1 MVATNVAITVLRRRS
16 GKNNC
21 RQPGCSVLAIHWRS
35 FSSSAK
41 PALWRSRIRC
51 LRSWVRTQYGDSG
64 HNSLT

>member
-21 RQPGCSVLAIHWRS
+21 RQLGCSVLAIHWRS
-35 FSSSAK
+35 PSSSGK
-41 PALWRSRIRC
+41 PALLRSLILS

-64 HNSLT
+64 HNSRT